1 MRRMCTE
8 LADIRRFK
16 FEATEAFR
24 KFVRIIRVSCRQT
37 NVEEEVEAT
46 PWGKYPNITNAD
58 TLTSI

>member
-1 MRRMCTE
+1 MCTE

-24 KFVRIIRVSCRQT
+24 KFIRIIRVSCRQT
-37 NVEEEVEAT
+37 NVEEEVKAT
-46 PWGKYPNITNAD
+46 PWGKYPNITNVD